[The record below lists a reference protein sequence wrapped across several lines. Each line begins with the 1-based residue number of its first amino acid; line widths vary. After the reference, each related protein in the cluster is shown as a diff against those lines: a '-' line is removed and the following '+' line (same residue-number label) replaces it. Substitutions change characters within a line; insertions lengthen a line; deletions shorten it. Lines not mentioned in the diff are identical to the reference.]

1 MTAILAI
8 EHARGVVLGSDSRL
22 STASEH
28 WDEDTPK
35 WCAVG
40 DAYVAL
46 AGDAR
51 LQLLAEAI
59 RRVRRP
65 RRGERA
71 QTYLSL
77 ALAEALRRYSE
88 EAKCAP
94 GDGVIVWRRRAY
106 YLDQGYAVVRPA
118 GGIVGAGSG
127 GTAARAAALALADV
141 EPVERVRRAL
151 EIAAA
156 CVPGVGGPL
165 HVVDVR

>member
-8 EHARGVVLGSDSRL
+8 VHPRGVVLGSDSRV
-22 STASEH
+22 TTGAEQ
-28 WDEDTPK
+28 WDEERPK
-35 WCAVG
+35 WARVG
-40 DAYVAL
+40 RAYVAL
-46 AGDAR
+46 AGAAR
-51 LQLLAEAI
+51 LQLLAEAVG
-59 RRVRRP
+59 RVRAP
-65 RRGERA
+65 RAREGA
-71 QTYLSL
+71 QAYLSL
-77 ALAEALRRYSE
+77 VLAEAIR
-88 EAKCAP
+88 EAAERTKSGA
-94 GDGVIVWRRRAY
+94 GEGVIVWRRRAY
-106 YLDQGYAVVRPA
+106 YLDAEYAVTEPA